1 MNIILLIKC
10 AFFTLFSNLFIIDL
24 FNSLQKVDISV
35 IIPTHNRE
43 QHIINSIKSVLN
55 QSFNNFEIIII
66 DDCSTDNTQYEIK
79 KIKDNR
85 IKYIKLNKVYGA
97 SYSRN
102 LGIKLAKGKFV
113 SFQDSDDI
121 YHFDK
126 LERQMRNIKKYK
138 SDFDFCKIL
147 VQINNTNKFFVPNA
161 RVEKR
166 IIKDNNIFEIL
177 ISEGNFISTQ
187 SILIKKIYLEK
198 NLFDPKFPRL
208 QDYDLVLRIIP
219 KVKVSYTNI
228 SLVDLYRQNDSISL
242 SPTRLKESLNLLLN
256 KNYNLSPSQK
266 IIFFNYINSIIN
278 QTNYF

>member
-24 FNSLQKVDISV
+24 FDSLQKVDISV

-102 LGIKLAKGKFV
+102 LGIKLAKGKFI

-161 RVEKR
+161 IVEKR

-256 KNYNLSPSQK
+256 KNYY
-266 IIFFNYINSIIN
+266 FSII
-278 QTNYF
+278 